1 MIFLYTALP
10 KKLKPNRYFFYKH
23 EAIGKKMSCPICTEA
38 CANQVVCGACNAY
51 SCRPC
56 FQEYV
61 LSEPL
66 LYRCM
71 FCRES
76 LPAHFVEE
84 NTPNTWWPVYA
95 AHRSSL
101 LYTVEKPLLQ
111 ADQTRAAAYAHAKAL
126 CADLRARAQALIRPQ
141 KPESILTR
149 TASAKRRMNEAWDAF
164 RSAEKAHMD
173 QIASIQ
179 QDLWLTEH
187 TVTNYGRHVD
197 AAPTPVAAVVPCP
210 KTDCPGT
217 LIADTCPLCTTKVCL
232 ECHKP
237 ATPAHACNPD
247 DVASVK
253 AVSKEAKPCPSCR
266 AVISKVDGCDQMWCT
281 QCHVTFSWLTG
292 QQDNGTTHNPH
303 YYEWRRQNGGLAPI
317 RAAPCRQGLLTYRAL
332 QDCFSQTT
340 RDAAESLQKGW
351 LARRNFCKKHPGH
364 KALLHGHLP
373 LPEEP
378 SDAVVL
384 APAYYCVALNRYHAE
399 VILKR
404 QAANH
409 LRNAAPDNYT
419 DRIRFLASEIDEP
432 TFKGIIEAAATKH
445 SRDTTLFQ
453 IYDMAFQ
460 ASADIFIIFRQAIKS
475 KTATVKDAHDAFVQL
490 RNLFL
495 YTNTVLKHY
504 GTVFDRSVDKFNTS
518 AFIGV

>member
-1 MIFLYTALP
+1 
-10 KKLKPNRYFFYKH
+10 
-23 EAIGKKMSCPICTEA
+23 
-38 CANQVVCGACNAY
+38 
-51 SCRPC
+51 
-56 FQEYV
+56 
-61 LSEPL
+61 
-66 LYRCM
+66 M
-71 FCRES
+71 FCRTQ

-84 NTPNTWWPVYA
+84 NTPSTWWPVYA
-95 AHRSSL
+95 AHRASL
-101 LYTVEKPLLQ
+101 LFSAEKPLLL
-111 ADQTRAAAYAHAKAL
+111 ADQTRAAAYTTAKAL
-126 CADLRARAQALIRPQ
+126 QAELRLRAQALVRPQ
-141 KPESILTR
+141 KPEAQLTR
-149 TASAKRRMNEAWDAF
+149 TASARKRMNDAWDAF
-164 RSAEKAHMD
+164 RLAEQAHMD
-173 QIASIQ
+173 QMGAIQ
-179 QDLWLTEH
+179 EHLWAVER

-197 AAPTPVAAVVPCP
+197 AAPAPVAEAVVPCP
-210 KTDCPGT
+210 KTECPGT
-217 LIADTCPLCTTKVCL
+217 LIDATCPLCTTKVCL
-232 ECHKP
+232 ACRQPEK
-237 ATPAHACNPD
+237 ADHACNPD

-253 AVSKEAKPCPSCR
+253 AVSKETKPCPSCH

-303 YYEWRRQNGGLAPI
+303 YYEWRRQNGTLAPI

-340 RDAAESLQKGW
+340 RDAAETLQKGW
-351 LARRNFCKKHPGH
+351 LARRHFCKQHPGH
-364 KALLHGHLP
+364 KGLLHGQLV

-378 SDAVVL
+378 TDTGLMS
-384 APAYYCVALNRYHAE
+384 APYYCVALNRYHAE

-409 LRNAAPDNYT
+409 LRNAAPDNYEA
-419 DRIRFLASEIDEP
+419 RIRFRASEIDEP
-432 TFKGIIEAAATKH
+432 AFKGIIEAAATKH